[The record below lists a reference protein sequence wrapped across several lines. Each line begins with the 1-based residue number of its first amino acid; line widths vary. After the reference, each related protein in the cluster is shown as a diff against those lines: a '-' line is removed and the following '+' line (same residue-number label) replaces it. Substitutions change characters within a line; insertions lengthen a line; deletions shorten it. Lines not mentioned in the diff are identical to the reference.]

1 MRFLNIEISKM
12 SNLNT
17 FGAQLSDFLP
27 YVAKNCKIDKN
38 VNLGIKNL
46 LEVLLYYL
54 ITICSRIFIWNM
66 LDNNMYYF
74 DEVTFTTNVMTKK
87 VCVDISHFSVFS
99 YRACAIAS
107 EVINIGQM

>member
-1 MRFLNIEISKM
+1 
-12 SNLNT
+12 
-17 FGAQLSDFLP
+17 
-27 YVAKNCKIDKN
+27 
-38 VNLGIKNL
+38 
-46 LEVLLYYL
+46 
-54 ITICSRIFIWNM
+54 M

-74 DEVTFTTNVMTKK
+74 DEVTLTADVLRKK